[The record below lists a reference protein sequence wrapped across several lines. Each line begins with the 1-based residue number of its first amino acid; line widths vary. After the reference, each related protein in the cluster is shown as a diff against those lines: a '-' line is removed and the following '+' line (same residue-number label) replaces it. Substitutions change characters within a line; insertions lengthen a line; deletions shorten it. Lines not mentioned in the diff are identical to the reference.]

1 MQPGLQKA
9 EQITGKLFFRVEQVS
24 THVAPHGLNIAPCTE
39 HDSIENKEVNENK
52 IALNCIIDKTYYI
65 DM

>member
-9 EQITGKLFFRVEQVS
+9 EQITGKLFLWVEHVS
-24 THVAPHGLNIAPCTE
+24 IHVDPHGLNIAPCTV
-39 HDSIENKEVNENK
+39 HDSIDNKEVNVYRS
-52 IALNCIIDKTYYI
+52 ALNYNIDRTYYI

>member
-9 EQITGKLFFRVEQVS
+9 EQITGKLFLLVEHVS
-24 THVAPHGLNIAPCTE
+24 IHVAPHGLNIAPCTV
-39 HDSIENKEVNENK
+39 HDSIENKEVSVYRS
-52 IALNCIIDKTYYI
+52 ALNYNIDRTYYI